1 LGTVRSE
8 YSIEQFEEAF
18 QKFAHKVAMEVQRFS
33 SISLKSFDGSVA
45 LSLDI
50 IYNEHGEPARIE
62 VYYDRILD
70 TEKWLREW
78 FAFTVEPK
86 EYFDSPHVSKIH
98 YEGSRDKAY
107 DERIKEWV
115 RKLMDEAGLK
125 PKPRFSL
132 KDLKTYPRKLDIYLP
147 QKAET
152 QAKGL
157 NTPKA

>member
-33 SISLKSFDGSVA
+33 IISLKSFDGRVT
-45 LSLDI
+45 LNLNI
-50 IYNEHGEPARIE
+50 IYNEHGEPTRIE
-62 VYYDRILD
+62 VYYDKILD
-70 TEKWLREW
+70 TEKWLSEW

-98 YEGSRDKAY
+98 YEGRDKAY
-107 DERIKEWV
+107 DEKIREWV

-125 PKPRFSL
+125 PEPRFSL
-132 KDLKTYPRKLDIYLP
+132 KDLKTFPRKLDHYLP
-147 QKAET
+147 QKTKT
-152 QAKGL
+152 QRR
-157 NTPKA
+157 KA